1 MYGPADP
8 EAEAFA
14 AFRREVPEIASG
26 AVVIRALAR
35 DPGVRTKVV
44 VDSDD
49 PDVDFMRACSGGLQ
63 KVSAALGGESVHVTT
78 WSPFPEIMVQHAL
91 SPVRVSRVQLDEH
104 WHRAWVTISQN
115 QTAGVL
121 ATLEGQRQL
130 ASRLSGW
137 VIEIVVDSELP

>member
-8 EAEAFA
+8 EAEAVA

-35 DPGVRTKVV
+35 DPGVRTKVA

-49 PDVDFMRACSGGLQ
+49 PEVDFMGVCFGGLR
-63 KVSAALGGESVHVTT
+63 SISEALGGEAIHVST
-78 WSPFPEIMVQHAL
+78 WSPDPEIMVERGLA
-91 SPVRVSRVQLDEH
+91 PVRISRVRLDEH
-104 WHRAWVTISQN
+104 WHRAWVTISPN
-115 QTAGVL
+115 QSADVL

-137 VIEIVVDSELP
+137 EIEIVVGSELA